1 MNYLV
6 FLQGR
11 KAFQDKCVCV
21 MKARLKD
28 VFRKERVALGLSWV
42 IEIERYS
49 KGTIKVVQLI

>member
-11 KAFQDKCVCV
+11 RAFQDKCGCV

-28 VFRKERVALGLSWV
+28 GFRKECVALGLSQV

-49 KGTIKVVQLI
+49 KGIIKVVQLI